1 MSLNDI
7 VRGVEVA
14 IGAIV
19 EYRDKEDIKRVVE
32 VHTDEQYYGSK
43 KTCRG
48 NGKIFNRQLELNQ
61 SLSDSLSQLSKEQST
76 YLQLLD
82 YYQSQTYMEDLEL
95 SNKGYFN
102 GIPCGVLSEDGVY
115 NLLFDRTN
123 LASQLRE
130 LADMLEQ

>member
-1 MSLNDI
+1 MKNI
-7 VRGVEVA
+7 MEAR
-14 IGAIV
+14 
-19 EYRDKEDIKRVVE
+19 KRVE
-32 VHTDEQYYGSK
+32 EME
-43 KTCRG
+43 
-48 NGKIFNRQLELNQ
+48 KIFNRQLELNQ
-61 SLSDSLSQLSKEQST
+61 SLSDSLSQLSQEQST

-82 YYQSQTYMEDLEL
+82 YYQSQAYMEDLDL
-95 SNKGYFN
+95 SNKGHFS

>member
-1 MSLNDI
+1 MMKNI
-7 VRGVEVA
+7 MEAR
-14 IGAIV
+14 
-19 EYRDKEDIKRVVE
+19 KRVE
-32 VHTDEQYYGSK
+32 EME
-43 KTCRG
+43 
-48 NGKIFNRQLELNQ
+48 KIFNRQLELNQ
-61 SLSDSLSQLSKEQST
+61 SLSDSMAQLNQEQLT

-82 YYQSQTYMEDLEL
+82 YYQSQTYMEDLDL
-95 SNKGYFN
+95 SNKGHFN

>member
-1 MSLNDI
+1 MEA
-7 VRGVEVA
+7 R
-14 IGAIV
+14 
-19 EYRDKEDIKRVVE
+19 KRVE
-32 VHTDEQYYGSK
+32 EME
-43 KTCRG
+43 
-48 NGKIFNRQLELNQ
+48 KIFNRQLELNQ
-61 SLSDSLSQLSKEQST
+61 SLYDSMAQLNQEQST

-115 NLLFDRTN
+115 NLLFGRTN
-123 LASQLRE
+123 LANQLRE

>member
-1 MSLNDI
+1 MEA
-7 VRGVEVA
+7 R
-14 IGAIV
+14 
-19 EYRDKEDIKRVVE
+19 KRVE
-32 VHTDEQYYGSK
+32 EME
-43 KTCRG
+43 
-48 NGKIFNRQLELNQ
+48 KIFNRQLELNQ
-61 SLSDSLSQLSKEQST
+61 SLSDSLSQLNQEQST

-82 YYQSQTYMEDLEL
+82 YYQSQTYMEDLDL

-115 NLLFDRTN
+115 NLLFDRIN

>member
-1 MSLNDI
+1 MNNI
-7 VRGVEVA
+7 MEAR
-14 IGAIV
+14 
-19 EYRDKEDIKRVVE
+19 KRVE
-32 VHTDEQYYGSK
+32 EME
-43 KTCRG
+43 
-48 NGKIFNRQLELNQ
+48 KIFNRQLELNQ
-61 SLSDSLSQLSKEQST
+61 SLSDSLSQLNQEQST

-102 GIPCGVLSEDGVY
+102 GTPCGVLSEDGVY

>member
-1 MSLNDI
+1 MKNI
-7 VRGVEVA
+7 MEAR
-14 IGAIV
+14 
-19 EYRDKEDIKRVVE
+19 KRVE
-32 VHTDEQYYGSK
+32 EMEK
-43 KTCRG
+43 L
-48 NGKIFNRQLELNQ
+48 FNRHLALNK
-61 SLSDSLSQLSKEQST
+61 SLSDSLSQLSQEQST

-82 YYQSQTYMEDLEL
+82 YYQSQTYMEDLDL
-95 SNKGYFN
+95 SNKGHFN

>member
-1 MSLNDI
+1 MNNI
-7 VRGVEVA
+7 MEAR
-14 IGAIV
+14 
-19 EYRDKEDIKRVVE
+19 KRVE
-32 VHTDEQYYGSK
+32 EME
-43 KTCRG
+43 
-48 NGKIFNRQLELNQ
+48 KIFNRQLELNQ
-61 SLSDSLSQLSKEQST
+61 SLSDSLSQLNQEQST

-82 YYQSQTYMEDLEL
+82 YYQSQTYMEDLDL
-95 SNKGYFN
+95 SNKGHFN

>member
-1 MSLNDI
+1 MKNI
-7 VRGVEVA
+7 MEAR
-14 IGAIV
+14 
-19 EYRDKEDIKRVVE
+19 KRVE
-32 VHTDEQYYGSK
+32 EME
-43 KTCRG
+43 
-48 NGKIFNRQLELNQ
+48 KIFNRQLELNQ
-61 SLSDSLSQLSKEQST
+61 SLSDSLAQLNQEQST

-115 NLLFDRTN
+115 NSLFDRTN

>member
-1 MSLNDI
+1 MKNI
-7 VRGVEVA
+7 MEAR
-14 IGAIV
+14 
-19 EYRDKEDIKRVVE
+19 KRVVE
-32 VHTDEQYYGSK
+32 ME
-43 KTCRG
+43 
-48 NGKIFNRQLELNQ
+48 KIFNRQLELNQ
-61 SLSDSLSQLSKEQST
+61 SLSDSLSQLSQEQST

-82 YYQSQTYMEDLEL
+82 YYQSQTYMEDLDL
-95 SNKGYFN
+95 SNKGHFN

>member
-1 MSLNDI
+1 MKNI
-7 VRGVEVA
+7 MEAR
-14 IGAIV
+14 
-19 EYRDKEDIKRVVE
+19 KRVE
-32 VHTDEQYYGSK
+32 EMEK
-43 KTCRG
+43 L
-48 NGKIFNRQLELNQ
+48 FNRHLALNK
-61 SLSDSLSQLSKEQST
+61 SLSDSVTQLNQEQST

-82 YYQSQTYMEDLEL
+82 YYQSQIYMEDLDL
-95 SNKGYFN
+95 SNKGDSN